1 MSDLLAIGRSGI
13 LAYRDALAGVSENVV
28 NANTD
33 GFARRQVKLTE
44 QAGNVGAMYLY
55 RASTNFNG
63 VRAAE
68 VSRVWDQYR
77 ANNAWNANSD
87 AAMAQS
93 RTQYL
98 SSIEQGLNDSAAG
111 VGVRLS
117 AIFTSATTLS
127 ASPGDL
133 TLRQS
138 FVYAVEEGAAA
149 LTKTEASLLKLGE
162 TVTGQARS
170 LTNEIN
176 EALVALGRVNVA
188 LKGAPEAS
196 SGRAAQEDQRD
207 ALIGRISAAMGVDV
221 SLDAAG
227 AATLRLNDRG
237 GAVLLSASDN
247 VPSSLRVQAA
257 DDGRLAFTVRAVDG
271 SSDPVTVV
279 SGKLAAMTGAST
291 LIADRRRQLDGIA
304 AQLADELNAWQ
315 QAGTDLAG
323 DEGAPLLSGSTAA
336 DLKLV
341 LSGPAGVAAA
351 KGNAGNGNL
360 LALQNLRGP
369 GGVEDKWRAL
379 VSDQS
384 LRVFSAEA
392 EEASAVAQKDSAF
405 SELDA
410 VSGVDL
416 DAEAADLMRFQQAY
430 SASAKII
437 QTARETL
444 EAVLQLL

>member
-127 ASPGDL
+127 ASPGDP

-138 FVYAVEEGAAA
+138 FLYAVEEGAAA

-162 TVTGQARS
+162 TVTSQARS
-170 LTNEIN
+170 LTDEIN

-207 ALIGRISAAMGVDV
+207 ALIGRIGAAMGVDV
-221 SLDAAG
+221 SLD
-227 AATLRLNDRG
+227 
-237 GAVLLSASDN
+237 
-247 VPSSLRVQAA
+247 
-257 DDGRLAFTVRAVDG
+257 
-271 SSDPVTVV
+271 
-279 SGKLAAMTGAST
+279 
-291 LIADRRRQLDGIA
+291 
-304 AQLADELNAWQ
+304 
-315 QAGTDLAG
+315 TD
-323 DEGAPLLSGSTAA
+323 
-336 DLKLV
+336 
-341 LSGPAGVAAA
+341 
-351 KGNAGNGNL
+351 
-360 LALQNLRGP
+360 
-369 GGVEDKWRAL
+369 
-379 VSDQS
+379 
-384 LRVFSAEA
+384 
-392 EEASAVAQKDSAF
+392 
-405 SELDA
+405 
-410 VSGVDL
+410 
-416 DAEAADLMRFQQAY
+416 
-430 SASAKII
+430 
-437 QTARETL
+437 
-444 EAVLQLL
+444 